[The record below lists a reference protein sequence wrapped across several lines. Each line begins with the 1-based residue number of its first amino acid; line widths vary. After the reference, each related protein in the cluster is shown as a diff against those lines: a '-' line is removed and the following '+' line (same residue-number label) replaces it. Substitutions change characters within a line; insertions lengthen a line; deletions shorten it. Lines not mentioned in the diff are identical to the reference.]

1 MKNNGKVIK
10 NKNNNNNKECQC
22 NKSNKK
28 IQTKA
33 NLIYI
38 TTKTYLQ
45 TKSLCFYHSNWFCN
59 LNVHYSKHR
68 NKL

>member
-38 TTKTYLQ
+38 TT
-45 TKSLCFYHSNWFCN
+45 
-59 LNVHYSKHR
+59 
-68 NKL
+68 